1 MNIADVLKLT
11 VNGYSADDIREL
23 KKLSADSPEILD
35 FAKSG
40 KSLADVKSIIEL
52 TGELSKNDDIPDQG
66 PGDTGKSDQPT
77 PENGNNDLIKENE
90 ALKEQIKQM
99 QTQNQFTD
107 QSGKTPEDPLA
118 NLAAVMADCM

>member
-35 FAKSG
+35 YAKSG

-52 TGELSKNDDIPDQG
+52 TGELSKDDIPDQG
-66 PGDTGKSDQPT
+66 SGDTGESDQST

-90 ALKEQIKQM
+90 ALKEQIRQM
-99 QTQNQFTD
+99 QTQNRLTD

>member
-11 VNGYSADDIREL
+11 VNGYSSDEIREL

-35 FAKSG
+35 YAKSG

-52 TGELSKNDDIPDQG
+52 TGELSKDDIPDQG
-66 PGDTGKSDQPT
+66 SGDTGESDQST

-90 ALKEQIKQM
+90 ALKEQIRQM
-99 QTQNQFTD
+99 QTQNRLTD

>member
-11 VNGYSADDIREL
+11 VNGYSSDEIREL

-35 FAKSG
+35 YAKSG

-52 TGELSKNDDIPDQG
+52 TGELSKDDIPDQG
-66 PGDTGKSDQPT
+66 SGDTGESDQST
-77 PENGNNDLIKENE
+77 PENSNDNLIKENE
-90 ALKEQIKQM
+90 ALKEQIRQM

>member
-11 VNGYSADDIREL
+11 VNGYSSDEIREL

-35 FAKSG
+35 YAKSG

-52 TGELSKNDDIPDQG
+52 TGELSKDDIPDQG
-66 PGDTGKSDQPT
+66 SGDTGESDQPT
-77 PENGNNDLIKENE
+77 PENGNDNLIKENE
-90 ALKEQIKQM
+90 ALKEQIRQM

>member
-35 FAKSG
+35 YAKSG

-52 TGELSKNDDIPDQG
+52 TGELSKDDNPDQG
-66 PGDTGKSDQPT
+66 PGDAGESDQST
-77 PENGNNDLIKENE
+77 PENGNDNLIKENE
-90 ALKEQIKQM
+90 ALKEQIRQM
-99 QTQNQFTD
+99 RTQNQFTD